1 MTGWFVNLSFKSVDN
16 ILRYYRSS
24 ETSLVSVNFSPPKWN
39 FGELFKL
46 ATYKMGEN
54 GLLNILK
61 R

>member
-1 MTGWFVNLSFKSVDN
+1 MTGWFVTLSFKSVDN
-16 ILRYYRSS
+16 ILRYYRIS
-24 ETSLVSVNFSPPKWN
+24 ETSLVPVNFSPPKWT
-39 FGELFKL
+39 FGEFFKL